1 MPAHMF
7 PFLTALAKTQSPQT
21 ESLTLHCFI
30 QPIRNINL
38 ILVNSKELAI
48 TPLYARC
55 WKTHVLAVP
64 FTSNEKTQK
73 DTAIN
78 FDAIVIQR
86 NTKIATPFLRNV
98 SLRTMFPRPPTNTVQ
113 VILKQHSLV
122 WKIIKWRVSQES
134 SRLAIDVS
142 NPPHKLKETKGFIV
156 IVRKIM
162 KRGVIWTYKYSWTK
176 ETVHGTS
183 TRILIFNTQIIFP
196 TNARHQL

>member
-1 MPAHMF
+1 MPAPMF
-7 PFLTALAKTQSPQT
+7 PFLVALAKTQIPHAESP
-21 ESLTLHCFI
+21 TLHCFI

-73 DTAIN
+73 DIAIN
-78 FDAIVIQR
+78 FDAIVTQR
-86 NTKIATPFLRNV
+86 NIKTTTPFLRNV
-98 SLRTMFPRPPTNTVQ
+98 SLRTTFPPSPTNAVQ

-122 WKIIKWRVSQES
+122 WRIIKWRVSQES

-156 IVRKIM
+156 IVRK
-162 KRGVIWTYKYSWTK
+162 T
-176 ETVHGTS
+176 
-183 TRILIFNTQIIFP
+183 L
-196 TNARHQL
+196 